1 MGEQAYNLGPFADA
15 IPVVAT
21 TICVVTVY
29 DSKRRGNNILAAAL
43 AIWFAVAVVVAKQ
56 DAFLT
61 SPTTWSGP
69 EDFAGFITFASLPVI
84 PLFNFAILYQ
94 AIPQFQDY
102 VLGKVPAWGMIA
114 LQLYRVAGGCYL
126 YMHLNGS
133 MPNYVALQ
141 TGVLDLF
148 IGLTAI
154 PLAVLVKTRGLRNV
168 SALVL
173 AWNAIGLFD
182 LVSGFTFFFANYFG
196 VYETE
201 PALTIFAFYP
211 FSLICLFQVPLAMG
225 IHILFL
231 TQLQRMMPEKQ
242 QHKDD

>member
-1 MGEQAYNLGPFADA
+1 MSELADNLGPFADA
-15 IPVVAT
+15 IPVIAT

-29 DSKRRGNNILAAAL
+29 DSKHRGNSILAFAL
-43 AIWFAVAVVVAKQ
+43 AVWFALAVVLAKQ
-56 DAFLT
+56 DAFLI

-69 EDFAGFITFASLPVI
+69 EDFAGFVTFASLPIV
-84 PLFNFAILYQ
+84 PLLNFSILYR
-94 AIPQFQDY
+94 AIPQLQDY
-102 VLGKVPAWGMIA
+102 FLEEVPAWGMIG
-114 LQLYRVAGGCYL
+114 LQLYRVAGGCFL
-126 YMHLNGS
+126 YVYLNGS

-154 PLAVLVKTRGLRNV
+154 PLAILVKRRGLRNV

-173 AWNAIGLFD
+173 VWNAIGLFD
-182 LVSGFTFFFANYFG
+182 LVSTFAFFFASYFG
-196 VYETE
+196 FYETE
-201 PALTIFAFYP
+201 PALSIFGFYP
-211 FSLICLFQVPLAMG
+211 FSLIVLFQMPLAMG

-231 TQLQRMMPEKQ
+231 TQLQFMMPEEQ